1 MAVMG
6 GSLKGRSPARLAVG
20 PIMAGTAIPMCPTG
34 TADHHIIVIMGITA
48 THIAAIMATGTAG
61 ITLVRSAEFLCR
73 VQRWIRHPAAHRDAL
88 RLIRDT
94 ACFWHE
100 RVIQF
105 S

>member
-48 THIAAIMATGTAG
+48 THIAAI
-61 ITLVRSAEFLCR
+61 
-73 VQRWIRHPAAHRDAL
+73 Q
-88 RLIRDT
+88 
-94 ACFWHE
+94 
-100 RVIQF
+100 QF
-105 S
+105 

>member
-48 THIAAIMATGTAG
+48 THIATIMATGMDG
-61 ITLVRSAEFLCR
+61 ITLVR
-73 VQRWIRHPAAHRDAL
+73 
-88 RLIRDT
+88 RLNSYT
-94 ACFWHE
+94 GCS
-100 RVIQF
+100 V
-105 S
+105 